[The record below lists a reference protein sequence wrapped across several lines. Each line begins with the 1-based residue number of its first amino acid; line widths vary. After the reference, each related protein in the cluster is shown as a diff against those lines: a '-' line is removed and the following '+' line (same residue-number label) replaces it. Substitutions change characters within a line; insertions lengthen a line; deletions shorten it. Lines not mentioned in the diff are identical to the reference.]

1 MRNNEYQT
9 HFEAYLL
16 TEKRVSKNTF
26 DAYKRDIEQLMSYLE
41 TQKLEID
48 QLQEIDIK
56 NFLKHLH
63 DYGIKSRSS
72 ARKISSLKQFFN
84 FLHRRYDFADLGIH
98 LHIPKIEKKL
108 PEYLTEQEIE
118 QLFEVASRDIT
129 PQGIR
134 DKIMLCMLYVS
145 GMRVSE
151 LVELTTASIA
161 FDTGLI
167 TIRGKGGRERLVP
180 LPVKM
185 LQSLAEYIQVTL
197 PIICQGMQTNYLFP
211 VLYGKT
217 LKPMSRQGL
226 WLTLKKIWSQTGIQ
240 RSLSPHK
247 LRHSFATHL
256 LKQGAHL
263 RSLQMLLGHE
273 NLNTVQI
280 YTHLEKSYVR
290 TVYDKKHPRS

>member
-1 MRNNEYQT
+1 MNNNTYQT
-9 HFEAYLL
+9 HFEAFLL

-26 DAYKRDIEQLMSYLE
+26 DAYKRDIEQLMGYL
-41 TQKLEID
+41 QQINVEIEKI
-48 QLQEIDIK
+48 QEADIK
-56 NFLKHLH
+56 KFLKYLH
-63 DYGIKSRSS
+63 DHGLTGRSL
-72 ARKISSLKQFFN
+72 ARKISTLKQFFS
-84 FLHRRYDFADLGIH
+84 FLQRRYTLPDLGIH

-108 PEYLTEQEIE
+108 PEYLTEEEIE
-118 QLFEVASRDIT
+118 HLFTIAAQDNS

-134 DKIMLCMLYVS
+134 DKVMLFLLYVS

-151 LVELTTASIA
+151 LVELKTTSIA
-161 FDTGLI
+161 FDTGFI
-167 TIRGKGGRERLVP
+167 TIRGKGGKERLVP
-180 LPVKM
+180 LPPKM
-185 LQSLAEYIQVTL
+185 LATISDYLTVTL
-197 PIICQGMQTNYLFP
+197 PIISHGMQTEYLFP

-226 WLTLKKIWSQTGIQ
+226 WLLLKKIWAKTGIQ
-240 RSLSPHK
+240 RELFPHK

-256 LKQGAHL
+256 LKKGAHL

-273 NLNTVQI
+273 NLNTVQV

>member
-1 MRNNEYQT
+1 MNSNIYQT

-26 DAYKRDIEQLMSYLE
+26 DAYKRDIEQLIRYLDINNKE
-41 TQKLEID
+41 LEQID
-48 QLQEIDIK
+48 EIILK
-56 NFLKHLH
+56 EFLKDVHSK
-63 DYGIKSRSS
+63 GIKSRSF

-84 FLHRRYDFADLGIH
+84 FLHRRYNLPDLGVH

-108 PEYLTEQEIE
+108 PECITEQEIE
-118 QLFEVASRDIT
+118 QLFQVAEQDIT

-134 DKIMLCMLYVS
+134 DKIMIFLMYVS
-145 GMRVSE
+145 GMRASE
-151 LVELTTASIA
+151 LVSLKTSSIA
-161 FDTGLI
+161 FDTGFI
-167 TIRGKGGRERLVP
+167 TICGKGGRERL
-180 LPVKM
+180 LPIPTKM
-185 LQSLAEYIQVTL
+185 LHAIAEYIRITL
-197 PIICQGMQTNYLFP
+197 PLITQGMQTDYLFP

-226 WLTLKKIWSQTGIQ
+226 WLTLKKIWAKTGIQ

-256 LKQGAHL
+256 LKQGVHL

-273 NLNTVQI
+273 NLNTVQV
-280 YTHLEKSYVR
+280 YTHLEKSYLR